1 MRETAFGAA
10 LLEWLLTP
18 ITDALG
24 VTSLAFLLT
33 DTAALALVVAAF
45 LVAFSVTLALTRAL
59 AGVTV
64 TRPAAYASTL
74 LPIAAGLPDRP
85 LPDAR
90 HPRRRL
96 AAIADPRPAPQPGA

>member
-1 MRETAFGAA
+1 MRETPFGAA

-45 LVAFSVTLALTRAL
+45 IVAFAATLALTRAL
-59 AGVTV
+59 AGGH
-64 TRPAAYASTL
+64 R
-74 LPIAAGLPDRP
+74 
-85 LPDAR
+85 DAT
-90 HPRRRL
+90 RRRT
-96 AAIADPRPAPQPGA
+96 PRPCCRSPRAT